1 MYVCMYVCMYV
12 HTYICMYIY
21 IYTYIHIYSPT
32 SGNLRDDP
40 RVSDSSCEAMSEI
53 ARRSKTPRKSVGHA
67 ASSRPN
73 SCSPVVT
80 RSSPRNFTIFHC
92 RSPGV
97 AGRNCVS
104 CFVSSEAMLRPTT
117 LRHAEL
123 RSTIDSITS
132 ALFYDFLCP
141 IVEERLAI
149 SAQSVHRCKA
159 RLVGYNFF
167 ADCTGR
173 PSFV

>member
-1 MYVCMYVCMYV
+1 
-12 HTYICMYIY
+12 
-21 IYTYIHIYSPT
+21 
-32 SGNLRDDP
+32 
-40 RVSDSSCEAMSEI
+40 MSEI

-80 RSSPRNFTIFHC
+80 RSSPRNFAIFHC

-167 ADCTGR
+167 ADCTGL
-173 PSFV
+173 PSFVWLLLPLKHAHSRTRYSEGNRPFSSSRACNVIDLGVNRKPTCDFLY